1 MFAQL
6 IVVRHMEITMFN
18 ANKKA
23 KEYINTLSTALGKKP
38 PYIVQQTLCGFVR
51 KLTTP
56 KSERYESCCHHEY
69 KSECPFC
76 NSNIKNSPF

>member
-1 MFAQL
+1 MM
-6 IVVRHMEITMFN
+6 IVVRNMELNMFN
-18 ANKKA
+18 ATKRA
-23 KEYINTLSTALGKKP
+23 KEYINTLSIALGNKP

-56 KSERYESCCHHEY
+56 KLERYESCCHHEY

-76 NSNIKNSPF
+76 DSNIKNSPF